1 MAIKLSFDAHKMK
14 FETLVY
20 SPKEKLFRILSFLFV
35 TLIFAGFFY
44 YLLDFKIGSPDAKRM
59 IVEQENLLF
68 HLKLMDNDIRYMEK
82 KIEDLQY
89 NDDHIYRTYFEV
101 NPISENIRNAGFG
114 GVDRYSD
121 YKSSSFAPLLT
132 EIDRNLVE
140 VSKKL
145 VVQSRSY
152 DELLEMARTKEKR
165 LLARP
170 AIQPISI
177 KLLRRFGSAFGMR
190 VHPILKSYKMHEGID
205 LTAPRGTP
213 IIATGDGVV
222 IQASSTTGGY
232 GNKIVIDH
240 GFGYRTLY
248 GHCYK
253 LYVERGQKVKRGDV
267 IGTVGSTGLS
277 VSPHLHYE
285 VHVNGRKV
293 NPINYYANDLSA
305 EEYDHMIELLSNADP
320 NFDIN

>member
-1 MAIKLSFDAHKMK
+1 MRTKLHFDSEKLK

-20 SPKEKLFRILSFLFV
+20 SPKEKMFRIMSFLLV
-35 TLIFAGFFY
+35 SLLFAGFFY
-44 YLLDFKIGSPDAKRM
+44 YLLDYKIGSMDARRM
-59 IVEQENLLF
+59 TSKQEDLLF
-68 HLKLMDNDIRYMEK
+68 RLKLMNTDIQYMEK
-82 KIEDLQY
+82 KLEDLQY
-89 NDDHIYRTYFEV
+89 NDDQIYRTYFEV
-101 NPISENIRNAGFG
+101 DPLSENLREAGFG
-114 GVDRYSD
+114 GVDRYAV
-121 YKSSSFAPLLT
+121 YKNSTFAPLLS
-132 EIDRNLVE
+132 EVDQSLDM

-170 AIQPISI
+170 AIQPVSI
-177 KLLRRFGSAFGMR
+177 KLLKRFGSAYGMR
-190 VHPILKSYKMHEGID
+190 FHPILKVYKMHEGID

-213 IIATGDGVV
+213 IFATADGIVL
-222 IQASSTTGGY
+222 QAAATDGGY
-232 GNKIVIDH
+232 GNKILIDH
-240 GFGYRTLY
+240 GFGYKTLY

-253 LYVERGQKVKRGDV
+253 MYVKKGQRVKRGDV

-277 VSPHLHYE
+277 LSPHLHYE

-293 NPINYYANDLSA
+293 NPLNYYANDLSA
-305 EEYDHMIELLSNADP
+305 EEYDHMIKLLSNADP